1 MLPRI
6 VKPPKDLRL
15 EGYQRLETQV
25 AQSPGPVISSH
36 RPWGAARRPR
46 FRTSAVDAHPGC
58 LISTGMGLKVMPKA
72 SGRYLV
78 GCDIGGTFT
87 DLVLFDQATGEM
99 VIKKVVTTPG
109 DPSEA
114 VVNGVRTLTSLVPDY
129 PQHTRQFV
137 HATTLATN
145 AVIERKGAKTALLA
159 TKGFRDLLELRR
171 HVRVKNTEMWNDPPE
186 PLVPRYLRLPV
197 TERTY
202 SDGRILV
209 PLADGELGEIAQL
222 LQAEGI
228 ESVAIAFL
236 HSYVNSE
243 NEERVAEALGRLVPD
258 IPVSL
263 SSRVLPEYM
272 EYERTATTVI
282 NAYVKP
288 LVQRYLHRLQDR
300 LDQEGFNTNLFVTL
314 SNGGLASV
322 NTAGDFPVRMIES
335 GPAAGVVAAQAYAR
349 LANLDQVLSLDMG
362 GTTAKACLIKDG
374 ALPLTSELEVARSQ
388 RLQRGSGYP
397 VATPSIDLIEVGA
410 GGGSIARI
418 NELGLVQVGPESS
431 GADPGPICYGFGG
444 EEPTV
449 TDADLVLGYLDPDYF
464 LGGEMK
470 LDAAAAVRG
479 LKDRLGDAL
488 GQHPLNVAWRVHEVV
503 NANMAVAVKMHVIEK
518 GGDPGRAT
526 LVAFGGAGPVH
537 AYNLAR
543 AFGIKKVLVPLQAG
557 VTSALG
563 LLEAPPAFDLTRTY
577 KIPLEQLDFVSLSH
591 DFQEMEREIA
601 GLLEQVDPNGEVRFA
616 RSVDLCYI
624 GQGYQ
629 IPLPL
634 ADGDLADEIGATL
647 WEGFAQEYREKYGY
661 FYDDIPVELANL
673 RVRGSIVGRGL
684 RLRPLPR
691 GEGATK
697 EALKGHRPAYSAAQ
711 HDMVPHEV
719 YDCYRLSPG
728 MVISGPAIIEERE
741 STTVVDQGGKV
752 EVDEYG
758 TLVISVAAPASIPV
772 RPSSV
777 DLDLV
782 WPRLISIADE
792 MAVTQIRTAF
802 SHDVIEV
809 HDMSTG
815 ICDARGYLIAQ
826 TNLGATGHTGT
837 MPPLVKTILKEIPPD
852 RMRPGDAY
860 VTNDP
865 WVQSGHTADVF
876 VVTPAFLEGRLIGFA
891 VTSIHHLDIGGK
903 AGSGR
908 TEEVYEEGLI
918 IPILPIMREGQPN
931 EDLFSILRRN
941 VRFSEKVIGDFRS
954 QVGTGYVGAQRL
966 AQLMAEQGLT
976 SLEEVADEIVA
987 RSEASMR
994 RGIGSLVDGTYG
1006 AQFALDILDERGDTL
1021 KLVLTLTVKGEEL
1034 YADFTGTSPQV
1045 RFPINDP
1052 LNHVRAFFVEAVK
1065 TVCAPDVPNNEGAHR
1080 PIHTTAPEGCLLNPT
1095 FPAPVFWRI
1104 ATGTPASDLAFMALS
1119 QAAPDRVPA
1128 GSGSLPI
1135 FQFYNSGR
1143 RRSGEPFLLHQHAF
1157 GGMGG
1162 RPGRDGLASVSFP
1175 NSVREVSTEG
1185 LEIETPLLYE
1195 KREIRCDSGGA
1206 GQWRGGLG
1214 EELVMGAVPGGDVD
1228 PGKAI
1233 VFSGSGGRFREPPQ
1247 EVLGGRPGS
1256 KAQVLL
1262 DGEAV
1267 DPATLGNSPEV
1278 HFRSDEKLTII
1289 LPGGGGYGD
1298 PRKRDPEH
1306 VADDLKNGYIS
1317 KEAAIRDYG
1326 YAPVDR

>member
-1 MLPRI
+1 
-6 VKPPKDLRL
+6 
-15 EGYQRLETQV
+15 
-25 AQSPGPVISSH
+25 
-36 RPWGAARRPR
+36 
-46 FRTSAVDAHPGC
+46 
-58 LISTGMGLKVMPKA
+58 MPKE
-72 SGRYLV
+72 SGSYLV

-87 DLVLFDQATGEM
+87 DLVLFDEATGEM
-99 VIKKVVTTPG
+99 VVKKVVTTPG

-114 VVNGVRTLTSLVPDY
+114 VVTGTRALADSVPDY
-129 PQHTRQFV
+129 PQHTRRFV
-137 HATTLATN
+137 HATTLAAN

-186 PLVPRYLRLPV
+186 PLVPRYLRQPV

-209 PLADGELGEIAQL
+209 PVAIDELEGIAQL
-222 LQAEGI
+222 LLDEEI

-236 HSYVNSE
+236 HSYVNPE
-243 NEERVAEALGRLVPD
+243 NEQRVAEALGRLAPD
-258 IPVSL
+258 IAVSL

-288 LVQRYLHRLQDR
+288 LVQRYLYRLQDR
-300 LDQEGFNTNLFVTL
+300 LNQEGFHANLFVTL
-314 SNGGLASV
+314 SNGGLTSIG
-322 NTAGDFPVRMIES
+322 TAGDFPVRMIES

-374 ALPLTSELEVARSQ
+374 ALPLTSDLEVARSQ

-410 GGGSIARI
+410 GGGSIARV

-444 EEPTV
+444 VEPTV

-470 LDAAAAVRG
+470 LDGLAAAQG
-479 LKDRLGDAL
+479 LKDRLGSAL
-488 GQHPLNVAWRVHEVV
+488 DQLPLDVAWTVHEVV
-503 NANMAVAVKMHVIEK
+503 NANMAAAVKMHMIEK

-543 AFGIKKVLVPLQAG
+543 ALGIKKVLVPLQAG

-563 LLEAPPAFDLTRTY
+563 LLEAPAAFDLTRTY
-577 KIPLEQLDFVSLSH
+577 KVPLDRLDFVSLGH
-591 DFQEMEREIA
+591 DFEEMEREVV
-601 GLLEQVDPNGEVRFA
+601 GLLEQVDPNGEVRFD

-634 ADGDLADEIGATL
+634 SNGEVTDHIGTFL
-647 WEGFAQEYREKYGY
+647 REGFAREYREKYGY
-661 FYDDIPVELANL
+661 FYDDIPVELGNL
-673 RVRGSIVGRGL
+673 RVRGSIVGQGL
-684 RLRPLPR
+684 RFQPLAKSD
-691 GEGATK
+691 GSSKA
-697 EALKGHRPAYSAAQ
+697 ALKGHRPAYSAARR
-711 HDMVPHEV
+711 DMMPHEV
-719 YDCYRLSPG
+719 YDRYRLSPG

-741 STTVVDQGGKV
+741 STTVVDHGGNV

-758 TLVISVAAPASIPV
+758 TLVISVAEPVSTPAGSG
-772 RPSSV
+772 SL
-777 DLDLV
+777 DLDLM
-782 WPRLISIADE
+782 WPRLIAIADE
-792 MAVTQIRTAF
+792 MAATQIRTAF

-837 MPPLVKTILKEIPPD
+837 MPPLVKTLLKEIPPD

-865 WVQSGHTADVF
+865 WVGSGHTADVF
-876 VVTPAFLEGRLIGFA
+876 VVTPAFLDNRLIGFA

-903 AGSGR
+903 AGSGS

-931 EDLFSILRRN
+931 EDFFSILRRN

-966 AQLMAEQGLT
+966 TQLMVEQGLT

-994 RGIGSLVDGTYG
+994 RGIGNLIAGTYG
-1006 AQFALDILDERGDTL
+1006 AEFPLDILDDQGEPL
-1021 KLVLTLTVKGEEL
+1021 KLVLTLTVEGEEL

-1052 LNHVRAFFVEAVK
+1052 LDHVRAFFVEAVK

-1080 PIHTTAPEGCLLNPT
+1080 PIHITAPEGCLLNPT

-1104 ATGTPASDLAFMALS
+1104 ATGTPVADLAFMALS

-1135 FQFYNSGR
+1135 FQFYNSGL
-1143 RRSGEPFLLHQHAF
+1143 RRSGGPFLLHQHAF

-1175 NSVREVSTEG
+1175 NSIREVSTEG
-1185 LEIETPLLYE
+1185 LEIETPLFYE

-1214 EELVMGAVPGGDVD
+1214 EELVMSAVPGGDVD
-1228 PGKAI
+1228 HEKKI
-1233 VFSGSGGRFREPPQ
+1233 VFSGSGGRFRQPPQ
-1247 EVLGGRPGS
+1247 GIFGGRPGGR
-1256 KAQVLL
+1256 AQILV
-1262 DGEAV
+1262 DGKAV
-1267 DPATLGNSPEV
+1267 DPAALGNSPEV
-1278 HFRSDEKLTII
+1278 HFRSDQRLTII

-1298 PRKRDPEH
+1298 PRERDLGLI
-1306 VADDLKNGYIS
+1306 AADLKNGYIS
-1317 KEAAIRDYG
+1317 KEAAVRDYG
-1326 YAPVDR
+1326 YAPDEII

>member
-1 MLPRI
+1 MR
-6 VKPPKDLRL
+6 KD
-15 EGYQRLETQV
+15 
-25 AQSPGPVISSH
+25 
-36 RPWGAARRPR
+36 
-46 FRTSAVDAHPGC
+46 
-58 LISTGMGLKVMPKA
+58 

-99 VIKKVVTTPG
+99 VVKKVVTTPG

-114 VVNGVRTLTSLVPDY
+114 VMNGTRTLTESVPGY

-145 AVIERKGAKTALLA
+145 AVIEKKGAKMALLA

-209 PLADGELGEIAQL
+209 PLAVEELEEIARL
-222 LQAEGI
+222 LRDEGI

-243 NEERVAEALGRLVPD
+243 NEERVAEILGRLVPD
-258 IPVSL
+258 IAVSL
-263 SSRVLPEYM
+263 SSRVLPEYK

-288 LVQRYLHRLQDR
+288 LVQRYLQRLQDR
-300 LDQEGFNTNLFVTL
+300 LAQEGFHASLFVNL

-349 LANLDQVLSLDMG
+349 RANLDQVLSLDMG
-362 GTTAKACLIKDG
+362 GTTAKACLIKGG

-444 EEPTV
+444 DEPTV

-464 LGGEMK
+464 LGGDMK
-470 LDAAAAVRG
+470 LDVAAAVQG

-488 GQHPLNVAWRVHEVV
+488 GQPSLDVAGTVHEVV

-543 AFGIKKVLVPLQAG
+543 ALGIKKMLVPLQAG

-563 LLEAPPAFDLTRTY
+563 LLEAPPAFDLSRTY
-577 KIPLEQLDFVSLSH
+577 KVPLDRLDFGSLNH
-591 DFQEMEREIA
+591 EFQEMEREA
-601 GLLEQVDPNGEVRFA
+601 SGLLEELDPDGEVRFA

-634 ADGDLADEIGATL
+634 ADGQLTNKIGDTL
-647 WEGFAQEYREKYGY
+647 REGFAREYREKYGY

-673 RVRGSIVGRGL
+673 RVRGSLGGRGL
-684 RLRPLPR
+684 RLQPLPKS
-691 GEGATK
+691 EGSTK
-697 EALKGHRPAYSAAQ
+697 EALKGQRPAYSAVQ
-711 HDMVPHEV
+711 HGMVPHDV
-719 YDCYRLSPG
+719 YDRYRLSPG

-741 STTVVDQGGKV
+741 STTVVDRGGKV

-758 TLVISVAAPASIPV
+758 TLVISVAEPASTPV
-772 RPSSV
+772 GSGSL
-777 DLDLV
+777 DLDFV

-837 MPPLVKTILKEIPPD
+837 MPPLVKRLLKEIPPD

-876 VVTPAFLEGRLIGFA
+876 VVTPVFLDSLLIGFA

-918 IPILPIMREGQPN
+918 IPILRIMREGQPN
-931 EDLFSILRRN
+931 EDFFSILRRN
-941 VRFSEKVIGDFRS
+941 VRFSEKVVGDFRS

-966 AQLMAEQGLT
+966 TQLMVEQGLT
-976 SLEEVADEIVA
+976 SLEKVADEIVA

-994 RGIGSLVDGTYG
+994 RGIGNLIDGTYG
-1006 AQFALDILDERGDTL
+1006 AEFPLDILDDRGEPL

-1052 LNHVRAFFVEAVK
+1052 LDHVRAFFVEAVK

-1119 QAAPDRVPA
+1119 EAAPDRVPA
-1128 GSGSLPI
+1128 SSGSLPI
-1135 FQFYNSGR
+1135 FQFYNSGLR
-1143 RRSGEPFLLHQHAF
+1143 RTGEPFLLHQHAF

-1162 RPGRDGLASVSFP
+1162 RPERDGLASVSFP
-1175 NSVREVSTEG
+1175 NSIREVSTEG
-1185 LEIETPLLYE
+1185 LEIETPLFYE

-1214 EELVMGAVPGGDVD
+1214 EELVMRAVPGGDVD
-1228 PGKAI
+1228 PGKEI

-1247 EVLGGRPGS
+1247 GVLGGKPGS
-1256 KAQVLL
+1256 RAQILI
-1262 DGEAV
+1262 DGVAV
-1267 DPATLGNSPEV
+1267 DPAILGNSPEV
-1278 HFRSDEKLTII
+1278 HFRSDQKLTVI
-1289 LPGGGGYGD
+1289 LAGGGGYGD
-1298 PRKRDPEH
+1298 PRKRDPKL
-1306 VADDLKNGYIS
+1306 VAADLKNGYIS
-1317 KEAAIRDYG
+1317 KEAASRDYG
-1326 YAPVDR
+1326 YAPDDP

>member
-1 MLPRI
+1 M
-6 VKPPKDLRL
+6 
-15 EGYQRLETQV
+15 
-25 AQSPGPVISSH
+25 
-36 RPWGAARRPR
+36 
-46 FRTSAVDAHPGC
+46 
-58 LISTGMGLKVMPKA
+58 
-72 SGRYLV
+72 V

-87 DLVLFDQATGEM
+87 DLVLFNQATGEM
-99 VIKKVVTTPG
+99 VVKKVVTTPG

-114 VVNGVRTLTSLVPDY
+114 VMNGVGTLANSVPGY
-129 PQHTRQFV
+129 PGDTRQFV

-145 AVIERKGAKTALLA
+145 AVIEKKGAKTALLA

-186 PLVPRYLRLPV
+186 PLVPRHLRLPV

-209 PLADGELGEIAQL
+209 PVAEEELGAIAQV
-222 LQAEGI
+222 LQDEGV
-228 ESVAIAFL
+228 ESLAIAFL
-236 HSYVNSE
+236 HSYVNSK
-243 NEERVAEALGRLVPD
+243 NEEQVAEAIGRLVPG
-258 IPVSL
+258 ITVSL

-300 LDQEGFNTNLFVTL
+300 LNQEGFHSSLFVTL
-314 SNGGLASV
+314 SSGGLASI
-322 NTAGDFPVRMIES
+322 NTAGEFPVRMIES

-349 LANLDQVLSLDMG
+349 RANLDQVLCLDMG

-374 ALPLTSELEVARSQ
+374 ALPLTSEMEVARSQ

-397 VATPSIDLIEVGA
+397 VATPSIDLLEVGA

-449 TDADLVLGYLDPDYF
+449 TDADLVLGYLSPDYF

-470 LDAAAAVRG
+470 LDTAAAAKG

-488 GQHPLNVAWRVHEVV
+488 GQQPLDVAWTVHEVV
-503 NANMAVAVKMHVIEK
+503 NANMAAAVKMHVIEK

-543 AFGIKKVLVPLQAG
+543 ALGIKKVLVPLQAG

-563 LLEAPPAFDLTRTY
+563 LLEAPPAFDLSRTY
-577 KIPLEQLDFVSLSH
+577 KVPLERLDFVSLGH
-591 DFQEMEREIA
+591 DFDQMDREVA
-601 GLLEQVDPNGEVRFA
+601 GLLEQMDPDGEVLFTH
-616 RSVDLCYI
+616 SVDLCYI

-634 ADGDLADEIGATL
+634 ADGSLTSKIGETL
-647 WEGFAQEYREKYGY
+647 LEGFAQEYREKYGY
-661 FYDDIPVELANL
+661 FYDDIPVEVANL
-673 RVRGSIVGRGL
+673 RVRGSLVGRGL
-684 RLRPLPR
+684 QFQPLPR
-691 GEGATK
+691 SEGPTE
-697 EALKGHRPAYSAAQ
+697 EAIKGTRPAYSAVQ
-711 HDMVPHEV
+711 QGVVPHEV
-719 YDCYRLSPG
+719 YDRYRLSPG
-728 MVISGPAIIEERE
+728 MAFSGPAIIEERE
-741 STTVVDQGGKV
+741 STTLVDQGGKV

-758 TLVISVAAPASIPV
+758 TLVISVAE
-772 RPSSV
+772 PSSTHLKPGS
-777 DLDLV
+777 LDLYFV

-837 MPPLVKTILKEIPPD
+837 MPPLVKRILKDVSPD

-876 VVTPAFLEGRLIGFA
+876 VVTPAFLDSRLIGFA
-891 VTSIHHLDIGGK
+891 VTTIHHLDIGGK
-903 AGSGR
+903 SGSGR

-918 IPILPIMREGQPN
+918 IPILQIMREGQPN
-931 EDLFSILRRN
+931 EDFFSILRRN
-941 VRFSEKVIGDFRS
+941 VRFNEKVVGDFRS

-966 AQLMAEQGLT
+966 AQLMVEQGLT

-994 RGIGSLVDGTYG
+994 RGIGNLINGTYG
-1006 AQFALDILDERGDTL
+1006 AEFPLDILDDHGDPL

-1052 LNHVRAFFVEAVK
+1052 LNHVRAYFVEAVK
-1065 TVCAPDVPNNEGAHR
+1065 TVCAPDVPNNEGAQR

-1128 GSGSLPI
+1128 SSGSLPI
-1135 FQFYNSGR
+1135 FQFYNSGL
-1143 RRSGEPFLLHQHAF
+1143 RRSGETFLLHQHAF

-1214 EELVMGAVPGGDVD
+1214 EELVMSAVPGGDVD
-1228 PGKAI
+1228 SGKKI
-1233 VFSGSGGRFREPPQ
+1233 VFSGSGGRFRDPPQ
-1247 EVLGGRPGS
+1247 GIWGGRPGS
-1256 KAQVLL
+1256 RAQILL
-1262 DGEAV
+1262 DGKAV
-1267 DPATLGNSPEV
+1267 DPAILGNSPEV
-1278 HFRSDEKLTII
+1278 HFRSDQTLTVI
-1289 LPGGGGYGD
+1289 LAGGGGYGD
-1298 PRKRDPEH
+1298 PSKRDPKL
-1306 VADDLKNGYIS
+1306 VAADLKNGYIS
-1317 KEAAIRDYG
+1317 KKAAIQDYG
-1326 YAPVDR
+1326 YTPDET

>member
-1 MLPRI
+1 MP
-6 VKPPKDLRL
+6 
-15 EGYQRLETQV
+15 
-25 AQSPGPVISSH
+25 AQSGS
-36 RPWGAARRPR
+36 
-46 FRTSAVDAHPGC
+46 
-58 LISTGMGLKVMPKA
+58 
-72 SGRYLV
+72 YLV

-87 DLVLFDQATGEM
+87 DLVLFDQVTGEM
-99 VIKKVVTTPG
+99 VVKKVVTTPD

-114 VVNGVRTLTSLVPDY
+114 VLNGVRTLTNSAPGY
-129 PQHTRQFV
+129 PQRTHRFV

-186 PLVPRYLRLPV
+186 PLVPRYLRQPV

-209 PLADGELGEIAQL
+209 PVVGDELEGIAQL
-222 LQAEGI
+222 LHDEEV

-236 HSYVNSE
+236 HSYVNPE
-243 NEERVAEALGRLVPD
+243 NEQRVAEALGRLAPD
-258 IPVSL
+258 IAVSL

-300 LDQEGFNTNLFVTL
+300 LNQEGFRAGLFVTL

-322 NTAGDFPVRMIES
+322 RAAGDFPVRMIES

-374 ALPLTSELEVARSQ
+374 ALPLSSELEVARSQ

-444 EEPTV
+444 TEPTV
-449 TDADLVLGYLDPDYF
+449 TDADLVLGYLDPNYF

-470 LDAAAAVRG
+470 LDAAAAAQG

-488 GQHPLNVAWRVHEVV
+488 GQRPLDAAWTVHEVV
-503 NANMAVAVKMHVIEK
+503 NANMAAAVKMHVIEK
-518 GGDPGRAT
+518 GGDPARAA

-563 LLEAPPAFDLTRTY
+563 LLEAPPAFDLSRTY
-577 KIPLEQLDFVSLSH
+577 KVPLERLDFPSLGCE
-591 DFQEMEREIA
+591 FEGMEREA
-601 GLLEQVDPNGEVRFA
+601 ADLLEQVDPNGQVRFD

-634 ADGDLADEIGATL
+634 PDRDLTDETATFL
-647 WEGFAQEYREKYGY
+647 WEGFAQQYREKYGY
-661 FYDDIPVELANL
+661 FYDDIPVELANV
-673 RVRGSIVGRGL
+673 RVRGSIVGPGL
-684 RLRPLPR
+684 QIQPLPR
-691 GEGATK
+691 EKRRENRPAK
-697 EALKGHRPAYSAAQ
+697 AALKGQRPAYSAAQ
-711 HDMVPHEV
+711 RGMAPHRV
-719 YDCYRLSPG
+719 YDRYRLCSG
-728 MVISGPAIIEERE
+728 MVINGPAIIEERE

-758 TLVISVAAPASIPV
+758 TLVISVAEPASAPV
-772 RPSSV
+772 GPGSL

-782 WPRLISIADE
+782 WPRLIAIADE

-802 SHDVIEV
+802 SHDVVEV

-837 MPPLVKTILKEIPPD
+837 MPPLVKTLLKEIPPD

-876 VVTPAFLEGRLIGFA
+876 VVTPAFLDSRLIGFA

-918 IPILPIMREGQPN
+918 IPILAIMREGQPN
-931 EDLFSILRRN
+931 EDFFSILRRN
-941 VRFSEKVIGDFRS
+941 VRFSEKVVGDFRS

-966 AQLMAEQGLT
+966 VQLMVEQGLT
-976 SLEEVADEIVA
+976 SLEKVADEIVA

-994 RGIGSLVDGTYG
+994 RGIGNLVDGTYG
-1006 AQFALDILDERGDTL
+1006 AEFPLDILDDGGDPL
-1021 KLVLTLTVKGEEL
+1021 KLVLTLTVEGEEL
-1034 YADFTGTSPQV
+1034 YADFSGTSPQV

-1095 FPAPVFWRI
+1095 YPAPVFWRI
-1104 ATGTPASDLAFMALS
+1104 ATGTPVSDLAFMALS
-1119 QAAPDRVPA
+1119 QAAPERAPA

-1135 FQFYNSGR
+1135 FQFYNSGL
-1143 RRSGEPFLLHQHAF
+1143 RRSGGPFLLHQHAF

-1185 LEIETPLLYE
+1185 VEIESPLLYE

-1206 GQWRGGLG
+1206 GEWRGGLG
-1214 EELVMGAVPGGDVD
+1214 EELVMSVVPGGDVD

-1233 VFSGSGGRFREPPQ
+1233 VFSGSGGRFREPAQ
-1247 EVLGGRPGS
+1247 GALGGRPGGR
-1256 KAQVLL
+1256 AQVLL
-1262 DGEAV
+1262 DGNAV

-1278 HFRSDEKLTII
+1278 HFRSDQRLTVI

-1298 PRKRDPEH
+1298 PRKRDAGL
-1306 VADDLKNGYIS
+1306 VAADLKNGYIS

-1326 YAPVDR
+1326 YLPDDA